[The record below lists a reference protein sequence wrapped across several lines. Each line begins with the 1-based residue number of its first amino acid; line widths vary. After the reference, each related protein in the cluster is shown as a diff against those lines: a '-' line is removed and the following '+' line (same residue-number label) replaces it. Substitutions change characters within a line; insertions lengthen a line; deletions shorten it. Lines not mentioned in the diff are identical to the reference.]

1 MLFAATTPPRLATL
15 VLFTALSTL
24 SLNMFL
30 PSLANMA
37 VDFKAD
43 YALLTIAVAGYLGV
57 TAVLMLIVGPL
68 SDRYGRRPVMLAS
81 LTIFTLA
88 SFVCLLTDDIRVFLA
103 FRAAQGTVIA
113 GWGLSLT
120 VTRDVFPPQEAAK
133 HISFISMAM
142 SVAPML
148 GPMMGGVLDELFG
161 WRASFVAFVLMGIA
175 AFVLCWVDMGET
187 NSQKTASFSAQFKS
201 YPDLLTNS
209 RYWDYAIGV
218 SFAAGCFYI
227 FLAGVPL
234 VAVAMLGLSPA
245 TLGLYMGLITLG
257 FTLGTFVSSRIAHRM
272 TLNTLILI
280 GRIAA
285 MAGLVVGLVLMLVGI
300 VNVYTLFVPVMM
312 VGFGNGLSVPSC
324 NAGALSVRPDLAGS
338 ALGLVGALNVGFG
351 ALMTSFTG
359 PLVDNDHGALIL
371 IVLMTI
377 ATLVSLFA
385 ALHLKW
391 LDRRG

>member
-1 MLFAATTPPRLATL
+1 MLSATTPPRLVTL

-37 VDFKAD
+37 VDFETD
-43 YALLTIAVAGYLGV
+43 YALITVAVAGYLGV
-57 TAVLMLIVGPL
+57 TAALMLIVGPL

-81 LTIFTLA
+81 LAIFTLA
-88 SFVCLLTDDIRVFLA
+88 SLACTLTENIWVFLA
-103 FRAAQGTVIA
+103 FRALQGTVIA

-120 VTRDVFPPQEAAK
+120 VTRDIFPPEEAAK

-142 SVAPML
+142 SIAPML
-148 GPMMGGVLDELFG
+148 GPMIGGGLDELFG
-161 WRASFVAFVLMGIA
+161 WRASFVAFTLMGSA
-175 AFVLCWVDMGET
+175 AFLLCWIDMGET
-187 NSQKTASFSAQFKS
+187 NSQKTASFAAQFKS

-209 RYWDYAIGV
+209 RYWDYAICV
-218 SFAAGCFYI
+218 AFSAGCFYI

-234 VAVAMLGLSPA
+234 IAVAMLGLSPA
-245 TLGLYMGLITLG
+245 ALGLYMGLITIG
-257 FTLGTFVSSRIAHRM
+257 FTLGTFTSSRLSHRLP
-272 TLNTLILI
+272 LNSLILL
-280 GRIAA
+280 GRIIAI
-285 MAGLVVGLVLMLVGI
+285 AGLLGGLALMLAGI
-300 VNVYTLFVPVMM
+300 VNVYTLFAPVMM

-359 PLVDNDHGALIL
+359 PLVDNNHGALIL
-371 IVLMTI
+371 ILMMTA
-377 ATLVSLFA
+377 ATLVSLVS
-385 ALHLKW
+385 ALHLRW
-391 LDRRG
+391 LDRRN